1 MASGRPPISRFGGR
15 IHMLLVLDLT
25 IRLPKTYSCLRYE
38 QEGRRGR
45 MTGSDDLRSA
55 LAHPNTKQFLKFA
68 AVGLASLAVEY
79 AFLVYLLQSLDMN
92 YLMATTISFI
102 ASIVFNYILSM
113 RYVFVHKEDM
123 SRRREFIIFS
133 VLSAIGL
140 GLNDLYMFIG
150 VGLLNIGTMSMK
162 LISTFFVTWYNYFSR
177 RKFLDAGH
185 A

>member
-1 MASGRPPISRFGGR
+1 MHCLVGP

-25 IRLPKTYSCLRYE
+25 IPQPKTYSCLHCNR
-38 QEGRRGR
+38 
-45 MTGSDDLRSA
+45 TATVALVSGSGVLRSA
-55 LAHPNTKQFLKFA
+55 LAHPNTQQFLKFA

-79 AFLVYLLQSLDMN
+79 AFLVYLLHSLNMN

-102 ASIVFNYILSM
+102 ISIVFNYILSM
-113 RYVFVHKEDM
+113 KYVFVHKEDM

-133 VLSAIGL
+133 MLSAIGL

-177 RKFLDAGH
+177 RKFLDAGR